1 MVKRRLIMPSTSTRR
16 KAKLTVT
23 ISGDVVSE
31 IDEIA
36 KEKGTPR
43 SQIMEEALRD
53 WLLKSKKEAIEKDIE
68 AYYLSLTEKEKKED
82 REWTKIAAESA
93 KRTWND

>member
-1 MVKRRLIMPSTSTRR
+1 MPSARFLR

-23 ISGDVVSE
+23 ISGDVVNE

-43 SQIMEEALRD
+43 SQVMEEMLRD
-53 WLLKSKKEAIEKDIE
+53 WLLQSKRK
-68 AYYLSLTEKEKKED
+68 
-82 REWTKIAAESA
+82 
-93 KRTWND
+93 

>member
-1 MVKRRLIMPSTSTRR
+1 MPSTSTLR

-23 ISGDVVSE
+23 ISGDVVNK
-31 IDEIA
+31 IDEIV
-36 KEKGTPR
+36 KEKGTSR
-43 SQIMEEALRD
+43 SQIMEGMLRD
-53 WLLKSKKEAIEKDIE
+53 WLLKSKKREIEKDIE

-82 REWTKIAAESA
+82 REWAKIAVESI